1 MSLGKI
7 SGFNY
12 GVQTPQLPLS
22 AIEYA
27 QSIAGGMPFSQV
39 VQPGMSFSP
48 QFPMRDRVIPPS
60 PGLPPVTPPS
70 VPPNMPPVGVGPGM
84 GGYGSGGSSRFR
96 DIYDY
101 GNISYDQM
109 DFDQPGGPMPFDTGK
124 SAGPLDFMSLLPPQQ
139 PSAMGLPPIQPPSQ
153 QLPDLSGGLMNTI
166 PSDLGKVLS
175 LI

>member
-1 MSLGKI
+1 MN
-7 SGFNY
+7 FYN
-12 GVQTPQLPLS
+12 PFMS
-22 AIEYA
+22 AIQYA

-48 QFPMRDRVIPPS
+48 QFPMGDRVIPPS

-70 VPPNMPPVGVGPGM
+70 VPPNIPPVGVGSGM
-84 GGYGSGGSSRFR
+84 GGYGSGGSSRLR
-96 DIYDY
+96 DIRDGDMGIVYDP
-101 GNISYDQM
+101 M
-109 DFDQPGGPMPFDTGK
+109 DVGQPGGPLPFDLGK

-139 PSAMGLPPIQPPSQ
+139 PPAIGLPPIQPPIKP
-153 QLPDLSGGLMNTI
+153 LPDLSGGLMNTV

>member
-1 MSLGKI
+1 MN
-7 SGFNY
+7 FYN
-12 GVQTPQLPLS
+12 PFMS
-22 AIEYA
+22 AIRYA

-48 QFPMRDRVIPPS
+48 QFPMGDRVIPPS
-60 PGLPPVTPPS
+60 PGLPPVTPPAV
-70 VPPNMPPVGVGPGM
+70 VPPNIPPVGVGSGM
-84 GGYGSGGSSRFR
+84 GGYGSGGSSRLR
-96 DIYDY
+96 DIRDGDMGIVYDP
-101 GNISYDQM
+101 M
-109 DFDQPGGPMPFDTGK
+109 DVGQPGGPIPFDLGK

-139 PSAMGLPPIQPPSQ
+139 PPAMGLPPIQPPSQ

>member
-1 MSLGKI
+1 MN
-7 SGFNY
+7 FYN
-12 GVQTPQLPLS
+12 PFMS
-22 AIEYA
+22 AIQYA

-48 QFPMRDRVIPPS
+48 QFPMGDRVIPPS

-70 VPPNMPPVGVGPGM
+70 VPPNIPPVGVGSGM
-84 GGYGSGGSSRFR
+84 GGTGSARIGDFR
-96 DIYDY
+96 NGDMGIVYDP
-101 GNISYDQM
+101 M
-109 DFDQPGGPMPFDTGK
+109 DVGQPGGPLPFDLGK

-139 PSAMGLPPIQPPSQ
+139 PPSKP
-153 QLPDLSGGLMNTI
+153 LPDLSGGLINTI

>member
-7 SGFNY
+7 SAFKY

-27 QSIAGGMPFSQV
+27 QSIAGGMPFSQI

-48 QFPMRDRVIPPS
+48 QFPMGGRVIPPS
-60 PGLPPVTPPS
+60 PGLPAIQP
-70 VPPNMPPVGVGPGM
+70 
-84 GGYGSGGSSRFR
+84 RFR

-109 DFDQPGGPMPFDTGK
+109 DFDQPGGPIPFDLGK

-139 PSAMGLPPIQPPSQ
+139 PPAIGLPPLQPPSKP
-153 QLPDLSGGLMNTI
+153 LPDLSGGLMNTI